1 MRRREFI
8 SLVGATT
15 AAWPLVTRSLGR
27 PQAATSNQP
36 VPRCGPP
43 ERALIDR
50 HELGVRAN
58 MSQSPTAASPAAD
71 EAMAKLTELFSDP
84 NLPSKAQFRC
94 STEGP
99 TEFDIWFESIIDEQ
113 FGYNSNS
120 EYKGWVRSLY
130 RLGLIPRIPSE
141 WEAPET
147 PEGQSPA

>member
-1 MRRREFI
+1 MSHKEEPELKV
-8 SLVGATT
+8 S
-15 AAWPLVTRSLGR
+15 
-27 PQAATSNQP
+27 P
-36 VPRCGPP
+36 V
-43 ERALIDR
+43 
-50 HELGVRAN
+50 
-58 MSQSPTAASPAAD
+58 AD

-120 EYKGWVRSLY
+120 EYKRWVRRLD

-141 WEAPET
+141 WELSEEQAGRNKFVASVT
-147 PEGQSPA
+147 